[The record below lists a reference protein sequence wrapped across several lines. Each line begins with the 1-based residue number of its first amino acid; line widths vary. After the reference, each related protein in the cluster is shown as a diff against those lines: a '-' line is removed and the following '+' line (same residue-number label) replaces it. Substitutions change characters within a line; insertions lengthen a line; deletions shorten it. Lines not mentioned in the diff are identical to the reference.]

1 MKFLPSYIN
10 GKERE
15 LYKETEDG
23 QEIFY
28 YEDNNLIIRNFVPE
42 DANAWCCY
50 MHPDFLKRRPNE
62 KKYIIKD
69 IKERIKRDLNPEYSS
84 DDILE
89 FTCCLSR
96 KNGQMFGTM
105 VLKEFPEKEEK
116 EQRMRITLF
125 INGKD
130 KSILKK
136 NTLEAIKALQTRK
149 FLLMKKLKNMKNNI
163 LSSVILKRALWIK
176 CSFVVNKS

>member
-28 YEDNNLIIRNFVPE
+28 YKDNNLIIRNFVPE
-42 DANAWCCY
+42 DANAWCFY

-89 FTCCLSR
+89 FTYMLSR

-105 VLKEFPEKEEK
+105 VLKEFPKKDEK

-130 KSILKK
+130 KSILFK
-136 NTLEAIKALQTRK
+136 NTLEALKVLRDEYCWYENITIQPKNSDEENPLDEE
-149 FLLMKKLKNMKNNI
+149 LKKYKK
-163 LSSVILKRALWIK
+163 
-176 CSFVVNKS
+176 

>member
-89 FTCCLSR
+89 FTYCLSR
-96 KNGQMFGTM
+96 KNGQNVWHNGTEKNF
-105 VLKEFPEKEEK
+105 LRRKRKNKE
-116 EQRMRITLF
+116 
-125 INGKD
+125 
-130 KSILKK
+130 
-136 NTLEAIKALQTRK
+136 
-149 FLLMKKLKNMKNNI
+149 
-163 LSSVILKRALWIK
+163 
-176 CSFVVNKS
+176 

>member
-89 FTCCLSR
+89 FTYCLSR

-105 VLKEFPEKEEK
+105 VLKEFPKKEEK

-136 NTLEAIKALQTRK
+136 NTLEALKALLDEYCWYENITIQQKNTDEEIP
-149 FLLMKKLKNMKNNI
+149 LDEEIKKYEK
-163 LSSVILKRALWIK
+163 
-176 CSFVVNKS
+176 